1 MTFTN
6 STGSSTNVPVQ
17 WTAAT
22 LNTNTNQYETSII
35 KAYHSIHL
43 LCMQTKYPN
52 ELEFKVFSQ
61 QGNGLTSPSA
71 VVNPY
76 QFWVSQQ
83 FTFDQDYDSYI
94 FTFLNGTKQL
104 FLLKNVGKTD
114 NSTDFS
120 QEFSITIPAS
130 ITI

>member
-1 MTFTN
+1 M
-6 STGSSTNVPVQ
+6 PVQ

-22 LNTNTNQYETSII
+22 LNTNTNQYEVSII
-35 KAYHSIHL
+35 KAYHSVHL
-43 LCMQTKYPN
+43 LCLKTENAN

-61 QGNGLTSPSA
+61 QGNGLTSPSI
-71 VVNPY
+71 VSSSY

-83 FTFDQDYDSYI
+83 FTFDQAYDFYT

-104 FLLKNVGKTD
+104 FILENVGKTD

-120 QEFSITIPAS
+120 QEFSVTLPAS
-130 ITI
+130 III